1 MKNEKP
7 INTFISVFGDGGNLA
22 DIDLHWQ
29 CGKCSKDLYF
39 RLVIGDGI
47 DDVAWEAVC
56 CKTVYT
62 VTPHLAAYN
71 QEPLE

>member
-1 MKNEKP
+1 MKSKKN
-7 INTFISVFGDGGNLA
+7 IRTFKSVFGDEGNIA
-22 DIDLHWQ
+22 DIDLDWQ
-29 CGKCSKDLYF
+29 CEKCSNDLYF

-62 VTPHLAAYN
+62 VTPYLAAYN